1 MSRTLPRT
9 LQGTALH
16 GRNDGF
22 DSLLPTPSIY
32 AKACPY
38 AEASGYAEASLDKSG
53 DKSLTHRRP
62 TANGSPFGKLRA
74 GRRLTQMNAVGLRQK
89 QLATDVAS
97 HCAKASPYAPGLQET
112 RRETGRET
120 GLDTGRGTGRSL
132 NAAVSRPSGFV
143 PKAPPPGACPWDTH
157 GGRCG

>member
-112 RRETGRET
+112 RRETSRARREFPANLLQDLPMT
-120 GLDTGRGTGRSL
+120 AFARAHKAQLFIPNQLGSGSL
-132 NAAVSRPSGFV
+132 NS
-143 PKAPPPGACPWDTH
+143 TQ
-157 GGRCG
+157 